1 MIIILGL
8 IVVIA
13 AVVIG
18 VAGVLGNAGS
28 GHAPVDPFP
37 VFGYHVTGSAGTD
50 TPAL

>member
-18 VAGVLGNAGS
+18 VAGVLGNRGS
-28 GHAPVDPFP
+28 GHP
-37 VFGYHVTGSAGTD
+37 VTGVSQGG
-50 TPAL
+50 